1 MSNYANVS
9 IPLGCRPNLHKPI
22 FHFSSFFP
30 TIQSIQ
36 THFNFLQIFFY
47 NFSILLKGFDTE
59 EPAILSK
66 YFIGMCVCTNNETFA
81 LVVRK

>member
-1 MSNYANVS
+1 MYRSLLVVGPIYINRFS
-9 IPLGCRPNLHKPI
+9 IFLV
-22 FHFSSFFP
+22 FFP